1 MASTTA
7 YQPFFG
13 YVYGQV
19 NQDLGPYG
27 PGYDGFL
34 TTHSTLGRPGHSAHV
49 SQTSRRPH
57 HFRHAQFAPFARPA
71 RAWRH
76 PSSRPNLRRAC
87 GVLVLSSGAKP
98 AGSSKEPALNAPT
111 IKIGRQLD
119 IRHFVLI
126 EFIILAAAR

>member
-13 YVYGQV
+13 YVDGQV

-27 PGYDGFL
+27 PVYDGFL

-57 HFRHAQFAPFARPA
+57 HFRHSQFRLS
-71 RAWRH
+71 H
-76 PSSRPNLRRAC
+76 LRLGHGGIQA
-87 GVLVLSSGAKP
+87 
-98 AGSSKEPALNAPT
+98 AGPISDE
-111 IKIGRQLD
+111 I
-119 IRHFVLI
+119 
-126 EFIILAAAR
+126 AAY